1 MVKVESIITSFQ
13 CYFLARE
20 AAFLLEDASSPS
32 RVTRRVWKMP
42 VPPSLKPRKRSESG
56 ILPFYAELRANGNM
70 LKTVKLGKQNL
81 SGR

>member
-42 VPPSLKPRKRSESG
+42 VPPSLKPRKCSESG